1 MKILITEQQFNS
13 LLLNEGA
20 KSLWWKEIKQAV
32 KLVNNIDEFEIKF
45 NQLYDSARKQGL
57 VSYIKTLF
65 YDKMT
70 PEQIKQEILDG
81 YIDENGKLVK
91 YKGREDLRVKN
102 RRLYDLSR
110 KISKKYNLT
119 KGVDDILTQA
129 FPLKYGFNLSTA
141 TVEQVLGYIESMG
154 YKTNDEF
161 ITKSKTV
168 YTKIPNEVRGEVM
181 KHLEKKERNYNYK
194 YGFNV
199 ETATFEQVLDYIE
212 SMGYKTKDEFR
223 GKSYTVYSLIPNEVR
238 EKVMKHLEKKERDYN
253 YKYGF
258 NLSTAT
264 FEQVLD
270 YIKSMGYKTKDE
282 FITKSNTVYDK
293 IPNEVREKVMKQLER
308 TYKEN
313 YKYGFNLSTATFEQ
327 VLDYIKS
334 MGYKT
339 KDEFRSKSKTVYD
352 KIPNEVREKVMKQ
365 LERTYKE
372 NYKYGFNLSTAT
384 FEQVLDYIESMGY
397 KTKNEF
403 ITKSPSVYNQ
413 IPNEVREKVMKQ
425 LERTYKE
432 KKQYYN
438 NQTSSNPNISFKYSV
453 KESVNKI
460 LKTMI

>member
-20 KSLWWKEIKQAV
+20 KSLWWREIKQAV

-57 VSYIKTLF
+57 VWYVKRLF

-119 KGVDDILTQA
+119 KNVDDILTQT
-129 FPLKYGFNLSTA
+129 FPNKYGFNPKTA
-141 TVEQVLGYIESMG
+141 TFEQVLEYIESMG
-154 YKTNDEF
+154 YKTKNEF
-161 ITKSKTV
+161 TTKSPTV
-168 YTKIPNEVRGEVM
+168 YTKMSNEVRGKVM
-181 KHLEKKERNYNYK
+181 KHLEKKERTYKGNYK
-194 YGFNV
+194 YGFNL

-223 GKSYTVYSLIPNEVR
+223 SKSKNVYSQIPNEVR
-238 EKVMKHLEKKERDYN
+238 EKVMKHLEKKERNYN

-258 NLSTAT
+258 NLETAT

-270 YIKSMGYKTKDE
+270 YIKSMD
-282 FITKSNTVYDK
+282 
-293 IPNEVREKVMKQLER
+293 
-308 TYKEN
+308 
-313 YKYGFNLSTATFEQ
+313 
-327 VLDYIKS
+327 
-334 MGYKT
+334 
-339 KDEFRSKSKTVYD
+339 
-352 KIPNEVREKVMKQ
+352 
-365 LERTYKE
+365 
-372 NYKYGFNLSTAT
+372 
-384 FEQVLDYIESMGY
+384 Y

-403 ITKSPSVYNQ
+403 ITKSPSVYNR

-432 KKQYYN
+432 KRTNKTKKNIVKSRDRYNYYS
-438 NQTSSNPNISFKYSV
+438 TSTNPNINLKYSV
-453 KESVNKI
+453 EESVHKI
-460 LKTMI
+460 LKTII

>member
-20 KSLWWKEIKQAV
+20 KSLWWREIKQAV

-45 NQLYDSARKQGL
+45 AQLYDSARKQGL
-57 VSYIKTLF
+57 VSYVKRLF

-91 YKGREDLRVKN
+91 YKGREDLALKN
-102 RRLYDLSR
+102 QKLYKLAG
-110 KISKKYNLT
+110 KISKKYNLM

-129 FPLKYGFNLSTA
+129 FPFKYGFYIPTA
-141 TVEQVLGYIESMG
+141 TV
-154 YKTNDEF
+154 
-161 ITKSKTV
+161 
-168 YTKIPNEVRGEVM
+168 
-181 KHLEKKERNYNYK
+181 
-194 YGFNV
+194 
-199 ETATFEQVLDYIE
+199 EQVLDYIE

-223 GKSYTVYSLIPNEVR
+223 SKSNTLYSHLPNEVR
-238 EKVMKHLEKKERDYN
+238 GEVMKHLEKKEGNYD

-258 NLSTAT
+258 NPRKAT
-264 FEQVLD
+264 
-270 YIKSMGYKTKDE
+270 T
-282 FITKSNTVYDK
+282 
-293 IPNEVREKVMKQLER
+293 
-308 TYKEN
+308 
-313 YKYGFNLSTATFEQ
+313 EQ

-339 KDEFRSKSKTVYD
+339 KDEFRSKGSGVYD
-352 KIPNEVREKVMKQ
+352 KISNEVRGEVMKH
-365 LERTYKE
+365 LEKKE
-372 NYKYGFNLSTAT
+372 RDYKYGFNLETAT

-403 ITKSPSVYNQ
+403 ITKSNTVYSHLPS
-413 IPNEVREKVMKQ
+413 EVRGEVMKH
-425 LERTYKE
+425 LENLDNE
-432 KKQYYN
+432 KKQLYN

>member
-57 VSYIKTLF
+57 VWYVKRLF

-70 PEQIKQEILDG
+70 PEQIKKEILDG

-91 YKGREDLRVKN
+91 YKGREDLALKN
-102 RRLYDLSR
+102 QKLYKLAG
-110 KISKKYNLT
+110 KISKKYNLM

-129 FPLKYGFNLSTA
+129 FPFKYGFYIPTA
-141 TVEQVLGYIESMG
+141 TVEQVLE
-154 YKTNDEF
+154 
-161 ITKSKTV
+161 
-168 YTKIPNEVRGEVM
+168 
-181 KHLEKKERNYNYK
+181 
-194 YGFNV
+194 
-199 ETATFEQVLDYIE
+199 YIE

-223 GKSYTVYSLIPNEVR
+223 SKSNTLYSHLPNEVR
-238 EKVMKHLEKKERDYN
+238 EKVMKHLEKKEGNYN

-258 NLSTAT
+258 NPRKAT
-264 FEQVLD
+264 
-270 YIKSMGYKTKDE
+270 T
-282 FITKSNTVYDK
+282 
-293 IPNEVREKVMKQLER
+293 
-308 TYKEN
+308 
-313 YKYGFNLSTATFEQ
+313 EQ

-339 KDEFRSKSKTVYD
+339 KDEFRSKGSSVYD
-352 KIPNEVREKVMKQ
+352 KISKEVREKVMKH
-365 LERTYKE
+365 LESKERNYTY

-384 FEQVLDYIESMGY
+384 FEQVLGYIKSMGY
-397 KTKNEF
+397 KTKDDF
-403 ITKSPSVYNQ
+403 ITKSNTVYNK
-413 IPNEVREKVMKQ
+413 IPKEVRGKVMKYFKN
-425 LERTYKE
+425 LDNE
-432 KKQYYN
+432 KKQLYN